1 MSAKVKF
8 IRLLLFSFI
17 FSLFGVASFNYLINP
32 YGIFA
37 APLLPGINKLKPRP
51 DLSLHEIKLANALN
65 QSPKAVVL
73 GNSRA
78 DIGFDPINP
87 AWPGINQV
95 YNLAVPG
102 TGISTS
108 AEQIQILHDHNIHPE
123 VILVGL
129 EFLDFLAIPSES
141 NHSIKKLVD
150 WQSRLFKLQIRSLF
164 TMQALIDSI
173 KTLLIQKQF
182 NPAIVTLQGF
192 NPLLDYIEIARTEG
206 YFSLFRQRA
215 LENALRF
222 KTIPKTVPSNSQDF
236 QAFDIILDS
245 AKISKAHV
253 IIIIYPYH
261 TQLLLL
267 FKHYNLLSV
276 FNIWKEIV
284 WQHVETARH
293 AGINVE
299 LWDFSG
305 VNQFSTEAIPPRGD
319 LKQTTQWYWEAGHFK
334 KELGDMIIS
343 RIFSKSTV
351 EQNNFGVQINDATTL
366 SQLQLKLEQDL
377 QTTQQENILLV
388 NDLSEII
395 KAIDAK

>member
-8 IRLLLFSFI
+8 IRFLLFNFI
-17 FSLFGVASFNYLINP
+17 ISLSGVALFNYLINP

-37 APLLPGINKLKPRP
+37 APLLPGINMLKPRP
-51 DLSLHEIKLANALN
+51 DLSLHEIKLANALS
-65 QSPKAVVL
+65 QSPKAIVL

-87 AWPGINQV
+87 AWPEINQV

-108 AEQIQILHDHNIHPE
+108 AEQLQILYYHNIHPE

-129 EFLDFLAIPSES
+129 EFLDFLAIPNES
-141 NHSIKKLVD
+141 NHSIKKSVD

-192 NPLLDYIEIARTEG
+192 NPLLDYIEIAQTEG

-222 KTIPKTVPSNSQDF
+222 KTIPKTVPSNSQAF
-236 QAFDIILDS
+236 QALDIILES

-253 IIIIYPYH
+253 IMIIYPYH
-261 TQLLLL
+261 IQLLLL
-267 FKHYNLLSV
+267 FKHYNLLSA
-276 FNIWKEIV
+276 FNIWKEIL

-293 AGINVE
+293 ADINIE

-319 LKQTTQWYWEAGHFK
+319 LKHTTQWYWEAGHFK

-343 RIFSKSTV
+343 RVFSKSTI

-377 QTTQQENILLV
+377 QTTQQENILFV

-395 KAIDAK
+395 QTIGAK